1 VILLPI
7 IEEANAVDEEN
18 AVVQLNIRGEDAINS
33 LISFSLQERVR
44 RHKVN
49 GSIDNQTKKIAL
61 TYLISIEL
69 AKQQTKN
76 IQLKITASEPF

>member
-44 RHKVN
+44 RHKVKWFN
-49 GSIDNQTKKIAL
+49 RQSN
-61 TYLISIEL
+61 
-69 AKQQTKN
+69 
-76 IQLKITASEPF
+76 